1 MHSEVA
7 PGNEEFQQAI
17 RRAVPL
23 GWVFKGYPQHHAH
36 ASVGLVRKALLEE
49 EQVGEGWRMGGG
61 PGGGRHMHPPPWPWP
76 C

>member
-23 GWVFKGYPQHHAH
+23 GWVFKGFPQHHAH
-36 ASVGLVRKALLEE
+36 ASVGLMRKALLEE
-49 EQVGEGWRMGGG
+49 EQVGGRPRPGEDAWRRPMERGACASGAG
-61 PGGGRHMHPPPWPWP
+61 
-76 C
+76 